1 MRSSRRGFTVVETV
15 VALSLLSLLLLGLYA
30 VLTIGYRQAR
40 EAEVFE
46 TVHREAMVGV
56 KKLTQ
61 EIELTSRGSFSD
73 LSSGPTFVIFA
84 SPQQLQSA
92 PNFEQY
98 SYDGNGDLRWQKWV
112 CYYLDSA
119 DQTVYRAEM
128 ALPSPVPA
136 PPTAATQPPLSD
148 FQALSAAERKPV
160 FRNCSQLRFR
170 VGTTPASVRLTLET
184 SDNVNSDKVTRIL
197 IDNEIVPRNTV

>member
-15 VALSLLSLLLLGLYA
+15 VALSLLSILLLGLYA

-61 EIELTSRGSFSD
+61 EIELTSRGSFND
-73 LSSGPTFVIFA
+73 LSAGPSFIVFA
-84 SPQQLQSA
+84 SPQQMQTV

-98 SYDGNGDLRWQKWV
+98 TYDGNGDLHWQKWV
-112 CYYLDSA
+112 CYYLESSE
-119 DQTVYRAEM
+119 QTVYRAEI
-128 ALPSPVPA
+128 ALSSPLPA
-136 PPTAATQPPLSD
+136 PPTTATQPPLSD
-148 FQALSAAERKPV
+148 FQALYSTDRKPV

-170 VGTTPASVRLTLET
+170 AGTTPASVRLTLET
-184 SDNVNSDKVTRIL
+184 SDNVNSDKVTKML
-197 IDNEIVPRNTV
+197 IDNEVVPRNTV